1 MYRSCLSILLISS
14 AVLFGVTQTVGQ
26 PLCSPAISFK
36 EVRFSEVR
44 NQQRTWAAVLDVDA
58 SRCGSTFGRF
68 EISFNRLKETAPDLQ
83 FAQQFT
89 WNPGRVEVSVDFWA
103 DEAVLNYSIS
113 HVEPCT
119 CRN

>member
-14 AVLFGVTQTVGQ
+14 TVLFGVTQAVAQ
-26 PLCSPAISFK
+26 PLCRPAISFK

-58 SRCGSTFGRF
+58 SHCGATFGRF

-83 FAQQFT
+83 FAQQFM
-89 WNPGRVEVSVDFWA
+89 WNPGRVEISVDFWA